1 MGSITDL
8 RCQKQILKKKN
19 EDEKN
24 PEDGSIGNMRNR
36 KKKGGKRKQS
46 LSDSQDN
53 VKPFNIYVRVF

>member
-1 MGSITDL
+1 MKI
-8 RCQKQILKKKN
+8 
-19 EDEKN
+19 EKN